1 MEDQIVDTAIDSFTP
16 VMEAAVI
23 LAGEYCKACGRS
35 TMTAGDV
42 QYALRYSARNVTGR
56 TQGTLFPELQEGAD
70 DSDEEVSDVEEVDED
85 DEPFTRYQGD
95 DPQMLAINECYDTW
109 NTWVPASP
117 LEQMIKSS
125 IDKIGGE

>member
-1 MEDQIVDTAIDSFTP
+1 MEQQIIDIAINGFTP

-35 TMTAGDV
+35 TMTSVDM
-42 QYALRYSARNVTGR
+42 QYALRYSARNVTGK
-56 TQGTLFPELQEGAD
+56 TEGSMFPELQE
-70 DSDEEVSDVEEVDED
+70 DSDSDSDIEDIEEVDED
-85 DEPFTRYQGD
+85 DEPFTRYQGN
-95 DPQMLAINECYDTW
+95 DPQMVAINECYDTW
-109 NTWVPASP
+109 SEWVPASP

>member
-1 MEDQIVDTAIDSFTP
+1 MEDQIIDTAINGFTP

-35 TMTAGDV
+35 TMTAEDV

-56 TQGTLFPELQEGAD
+56 TQGTMFPELQDED
-70 DSDEEVSDVEEVDED
+70 EDSDEEMSDIEEVDEE

-95 DPQMLAINECYDTW
+95 DPQMVAINECYDTW
-109 NTWVPASP
+109 HTWVPASP
-117 LEQMIKSS
+117 LEIMIKSS